1 MDTSFTVPGKLRQVF
16 LFCVLIWLEVS
27 LITLQNVS
35 ASCSMLYKN
44 NPPIAARGTEQ
55 EVRKFEREVREVVG
69 NSKEIIIIYVLFNR
83 EQHKKLHEKLKAVE
97 GKIIVGGVNLVS
109 EIVPCL
115 KMAVICDM

>member
-1 MDTSFTVPGKLRQVF
+1 
-16 LFCVLIWLEVS
+16 
-27 LITLQNVS
+27 
-35 ASCSMLYKN
+35 MLYKN
-44 NPPIAARGTEQ
+44 NPPIAARGTKQ